1 MEVNMALK
9 KASQPIQVSASIT
22 EGGANTFTQTE
33 VELALNP
40 LDNEVFV
47 VYAVDITTGAPDVNA
62 GNDSYTITSIST
74 SSRTTIG
81 TLADSN
87 VMAFGSKVIR
97 DGVVAFNTVSPET
110 PTGGMLDYIAI
121 VATSNL
127 FIQIEGGN
135 NAAPKSS
142 QVRVYGARARA
153 DAATYAALVQSEVLS
168 A

>member
-9 KASQPIQVSASIT
+9 KASQPIQVSAQIS
-22 EGGANTFTQTE
+22 EAGANTFTQTE

-47 VYAVDITTGAPDVNA
+47 VYAIDIGVASPDVSA
-62 GNDSYTITSIST
+62 GNDSFTICSVST
-74 SSRTTIG
+74 SSRTAIG
-81 TLADSN
+81 NISDSN
-87 VMAFGSKVIR
+87 VLAQASKIIV
-97 DGVVAFNTVSPET
+97 DGVVPFSTISPET
-110 PTGGMLDYIAI
+110 PTGDKLDYIGI

-127 FIQIEGGN
+127 FLQMLGDN
-135 NAAPKSS
+135 NAGAKVAH
-142 QVRVYGARARA
+142 VRVYGARARA

>member
-9 KASQPIQVSASIT
+9 KASQPIQVSAAIT
-22 EGGANTFTQTE
+22 EAGANTFTQTE

-47 VYAVDITTGAPDVNA
+47 VYAIDITTASPDVSG
-62 GNDSYTITSIST
+62 GNDSFTICSVST
-74 SSRTTIG
+74 SSRTAIG
-81 TLADSN
+81 SLADSN
-87 VMAFGSKVIR
+87 VMAYASKVIV
-97 DGVVAFNTVSPET
+97 DGTIPFSTVSPET
-110 PTGGMLDYIAI
+110 PTGDMLDYIGI

-127 FIQIEGGN
+127 FLQILGQN
-135 NAAPKSS
+135 NTVAKNAS
-142 QVRVYGARARA
+142 VRVYGARMKA